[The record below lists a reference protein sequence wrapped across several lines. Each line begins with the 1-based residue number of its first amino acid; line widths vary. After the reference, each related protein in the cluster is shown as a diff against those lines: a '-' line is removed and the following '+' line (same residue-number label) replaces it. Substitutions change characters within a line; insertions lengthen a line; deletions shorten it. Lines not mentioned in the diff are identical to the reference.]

1 MCLYFSHHHL
11 FIFKLWL
18 PPPQKKYIY
27 TLFFCTSLMYRLLLC
42 AHRTHCCLYLHEA
55 RGISRA
61 LMLDWLKSAE
71 LNTPPSLQNP
81 SSLKRHVDYTYKS
94 VHFFY
99 NLLLFIYFFGAGCVQ
114 NHSLKKCCK
123 GPNRATGLCE
133 QLGGSASVHLLVSFL
148 FAPQQV
154 QRIIKD
160 TLVAWFLFIFF
171 FYFFRVSP
179 CVLWISV
186 GKVGHYVTDPSLI
199 NYCCWHQHCWKAT

>member
-18 PPPQKKYIY
+18 PPPKKKIYIY

-99 NLLLFIYFFGAGCVQ
+99 NLLLFIYFLEQGAFKIIV
-114 NHSLKKCCK
+114 SKSVAK
-123 GPNRATGLCE
+123 GQTE
-133 QLGGSASVHLLVSFL
+133 
-148 FAPQQV
+148 QQV
-154 QRIIKD
+154 CVNNWGVCVR
-160 TLVAWFLFIFF
+160 AFARELF
-171 FYFFRVSP
+171 VCPATSAE
-179 CVLWISV
+179 
-186 GKVGHYVTDPSLI
+186 
-199 NYCCWHQHCWKAT
+199 NY

>member
-18 PPPQKKYIY
+18 PPPPKKKYIY

-99 NLLLFIYFFGAGCVQ
+99 NLLLFIYFLEQGAFKIIV
-114 NHSLKKCCK
+114 SKSVAK
-123 GPNRATGLCE
+123 GQTE
-133 QLGGSASVHLLVSFL
+133 
-148 FAPQQV
+148 QQV
-154 QRIIKD
+154 CVNNWGVCVR
-160 TLVAWFLFIFF
+160 AFARELF
-171 FYFFRVSP
+171 VCPATS
-179 CVLWISV
+179 
-186 GKVGHYVTDPSLI
+186 TE
-199 NYCCWHQHCWKAT
+199 NY

>member
-18 PPPQKKYIY
+18 PPPPKKKIY

-99 NLLLFIYFFGAGCVQ
+99 NLLLFIYFLEQGAFKIIV
-114 NHSLKKCCK
+114 SKSVAK
-123 GPNRATGLCE
+123 GQTE
-133 QLGGSASVHLLVSFL
+133 
-148 FAPQQV
+148 QQV
-154 QRIIKD
+154 CVNNWGVCVR
-160 TLVAWFLFIFF
+160 AFARELF
-171 FYFFRVSP
+171 VCPATSAE
-179 CVLWISV
+179 
-186 GKVGHYVTDPSLI
+186 
-199 NYCCWHQHCWKAT
+199 NY

>member
-1 MCLYFSHHHL
+1 MTA
-11 FIFKLWL
+11 
-18 PPPQKKYIY
+18 PPPKKNIY

-94 VHFFY
+94 VRFFY

-133 QLGGSASVHLLVSFL
+133 QLGGLRPCICSWAFCLPRNKCSELLRTLWLLGFCLFFIFLGYPLVS
-148 FAPQQV
+148 
-154 QRIIKD
+154 
-160 TLVAWFLFIFF
+160 
-171 FYFFRVSP
+171 YE
-179 CVLWISV
+179 
-186 GKVGHYVTDPSLI
+186 
-199 NYCCWHQHCWKAT
+199 

>member
-1 MCLYFSHHHL
+1 
-11 FIFKLWL
+11 
-18 PPPQKKYIY
+18 
-27 TLFFCTSLMYRLLLC
+27 MYRLLLC

-133 QLGGSASVHLLVSFL
+133 QLGGLRPCICSWAFCLPRNKCRELLRTLWL
-148 FAPQQV
+148 FV
-154 QRIIKD
+154 
-160 TLVAWFLFIFF
+160 FCLFFI
-171 FYFFRVSP
+171 FFRVSP

>member
-18 PPPQKKYIY
+18 PPPPKKNIY

-99 NLLLFIYFFGAGCVQ
+99 NLLLFIYFLEQVAFKIIVSKVLQRAKP
-114 NHSLKKCCK
+114 S
-123 GPNRATGLCE
+123 NRSVWTI
-133 QLGGSASVHLLVSFL
+133 GGSASVHLLVSFL

-160 TLVAWFLFIFF
+160 TLVAWFLFI

>member
-18 PPPQKKYIY
+18 PPPQKKKKIY

-99 NLLLFIYFFGAGCVQ
+99 NLLLFIYFLEQGAFKIIV
-114 NHSLKKCCK
+114 SKSVAK
-123 GPNRATGLCE
+123 GQTE
-133 QLGGSASVHLLVSFL
+133 
-148 FAPQQV
+148 QQV
-154 QRIIKD
+154 CVNNWGVCVR
-160 TLVAWFLFIFF
+160 AFARELF
-171 FYFFRVSP
+171 VCPATSAE
-179 CVLWISV
+179 
-186 GKVGHYVTDPSLI
+186 
-199 NYCCWHQHCWKAT
+199 NY

>member
-1 MCLYFSHHHL
+1 
-11 FIFKLWL
+11 
-18 PPPQKKYIY
+18 
-27 TLFFCTSLMYRLLLC
+27 MYRLLLC

-81 SSLKRHVDYTYKS
+81 SSLKRHVDYTDKS

-99 NLLLFIYFFGAGCVQ
+99 NLLLFIYFLEQGAFKIIV
-114 NHSLKKCCK
+114 SKSVAK
-123 GPNRATGLCE
+123 GQTE
-133 QLGGSASVHLLVSFL
+133 
-148 FAPQQV
+148 QQV
-154 QRIIKD
+154 CVNNWGVCVRAFARELFVCPRNKCRELLR
-160 TLVAWFLFIFF
+160 TLWLLGFCLF